1 MNEIPTYWAY
11 LAEHP
16 GVGLMIAA
24 VWHLWVAAA
33 LAVICIEL
41 HAHNAREEKKE
52 WRDQWRKH
60 DPKD

>member
-24 VWHLWVAAA
+24 IWHLWVAAA
-33 LAVICIEL
+33 LPAPTCYAATPHWLEQ
-41 HAHNAREEKKE
+41 ATHN
-52 WRDQWRKH
+52 
-60 DPKD
+60 